1 LSLRRAAPNLRPAQP
16 ETPPAMPALASRL
29 NEIAPSASVV
39 MTAKARDLAAQGIKV
54 ISLAV
59 GEPDFDTPA
68 HAIEAA
74 HKAALAGDTKYPP
87 QDGTKELKQA
97 VQRKFKRDN
106 GLDYALDEI
115 MIANGGKQVIMN
127 SMLATLDP
135 GDEVIIPTPYW
146 ISYADMAK
154 LAGGVP
160 VPVTCP
166 QNNGFKLRPEDL
178 EAAITPKTKWLL
190 LNFPNNPTGAACS
203 REEMKALADVLL
215 KHPHVWVLTDDMYE
229 HLVYPPFEF
238 CTIAQVEPRLK
249 DRVLTVNGVSK
260 TYAMT
265 GWRVGFCGGPS
276 ALIKAMVNMQGQLT
290 SGISTV
296 GQAAAAAALDGPQD
310 LVKERAAIY
319 NTRRDLVVEMLNAA
333 PGVSCHKPE
342 GAFYVFPNI
351 AGCLGKT
358 SAGGRRI
365 DKDLDF
371 ALALLEE
378 KHVAVV
384 HGGAYGMSPYIR
396 ISYATDTESLR
407 EACARIQEFCRG
419 LH

>member
-1 LSLRRAAPNLRPAQP
+1 
-16 ETPPAMPALASRL
+16 
-29 NEIAPSASVV
+29 
-39 MTAKARDLAAQGIKV
+39 LAAQGIKV

-59 GEPDFDTPA
+59 GEPDFDTPR

-74 HKAALAGDTKYPP
+74 YKAALAGDTKYPP
-87 QDGTKELKQA
+87 QDGTKALKEA
-97 VQRKFKRDN
+97 IQRKFKREN

-115 MIANGGKQVIMN
+115 LVSNGGKQVIMN
-127 SMLATLDP
+127 AMLATCDV
-135 GDEVIIPTPYW
+135 GDEVIIPAPFW

-160 VPVTCP
+160 VTVACP
-166 QNNGFKLRPEDL
+166 QNNGFRLRPEDL

-190 LNFPNNPTGAACS
+190 LNFPSNPTGAACS
-203 REEMKALADVLL
+203 RAEMKALAEVLL
-215 KHPHVWVLTDDMYE
+215 RHPHVWVLTDDMYE
-229 HLVYPPFEF
+229 HLLYDDFEF
-238 CTIAQVEPRLK
+238 CTIAEVEPRLK

-265 GWRVGFCGGPS
+265 GWRIGFCGGPRD
-276 ALIKAMVNMQGQLT
+276 LIKAMFNMQGQLT
-290 SGISTV
+290 AGVSTV

-319 NTRRDLVVEMLNAA
+319 KARRDMVVEMLNAA
-333 PGVSCHKPE
+333 PGIACHKPE

-351 AGCLGKT
+351 AGCLGKV

-365 DKDLDF
+365 ATDADF
-371 ALALLEE
+371 ALALIEE

-384 HGGAYGMSPYIR
+384 HGAAYGMSPYLR
-396 ISYATDTESLR
+396 ISYATETERLR

-419 LH
+419 LS